1 MMGVATPRTTRGQP
15 FTHAPSTNT
24 TARFQLSISVLISF
38 QLPTG
43 AAFSRLVLVAGHAA
57 ARRRQREVEKPDAT
71 DARLIALLDR
81 AADGQRRLL
90 ERLCSARRTSRSHI
104 LCVAAASGWHALPDR
119 RQDHQ
124 AKEWQEATAGA

>member
-1 MMGVATPRTTRGQP
+1 MMGVATPRTTRGEP

-57 ARRRQREVEKPDAT
+57 ARRRQRQVEEPDPT
-71 DARLIALLDR
+71 DARLLALLDG
-81 AADGQRRLL
+81 AADGQRRELGCL
-90 ERLCSARRTSRSHI
+90 GSARRTGRGH
-104 LCVAAASGWHALPDR
+104 LLRVAAAR
-119 RQDHQ
+119 
-124 AKEWQEATAGA
+124 